1 MKTFLHVTN
10 SPWSREEDEE
20 KNGVHRKEQRNLL
33 NKDILPLNLA
43 SDRPP
48 SESLQNYF
56 HHAKNTFKRIVHGYT
71 GGGIGWKLSNY
82 QGIP

>member
-1 MKTFLHVTN
+1 MSQIHHGA
-10 SPWSREEDEE
+10 E
-20 KNGVHRKEQRNLL
+20 KRMRRKIDFSQRGAKETL

-56 HHAKNTFKRIVHGYT
+56 HHAKNTFKRIVHGCT